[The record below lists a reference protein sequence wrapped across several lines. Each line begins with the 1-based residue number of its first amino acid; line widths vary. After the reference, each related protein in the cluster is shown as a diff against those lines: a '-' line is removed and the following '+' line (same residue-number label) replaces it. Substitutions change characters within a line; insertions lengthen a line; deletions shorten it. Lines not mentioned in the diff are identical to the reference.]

1 MNETY
6 PVPDSLQQFFRAH
19 PKAALAFSGG
29 TDSAYLL
36 WAAQKCGCD
45 IKPFFIKTA
54 FQPEFE
60 LYDAARLADL
70 LDLPLTV
77 IELDVLTDPVI
88 ASNPSDRCYYCK
100 RYLFEQLKKRAD
112 RCGYGT
118 ILDGTNASDD
128 VNDRPG
134 MKALE
139 ELHIVSPLRLCGI
152 TKYQVREYSNEAGL
166 FTAKKPSYACLATR
180 IPAGHRITSSDLSKI
195 EQSEQILHDMG
206 FTDFRIR
213 LFHGC
218 ARIQLPKSS
227 FQKALDQREQIL
239 LALKS
244 SFEGVFLD
252 LESRKSE

>member
-19 PKAALAFSGG
+19 PTAALAFSGG

-60 LYDAARLADL
+60 LYDAACLADL

-139 ELHIVSPLRLCGI
+139 ELHIVSP
-152 TKYQVREYSNEAGL
+152 
-166 FTAKKPSYACLATR
+166 
-180 IPAGHRITSSDLSKI
+180 
-195 EQSEQILHDMG
+195 
-206 FTDFRIR
+206 
-213 LFHGC
+213 
-218 ARIQLPKSS
+218 
-227 FQKALDQREQIL
+227 
-239 LALKS
+239 
-244 SFEGVFLD
+244 
-252 LESRKSE
+252 